1 MNTCQ
6 VAENP
11 AQRAAEAVALEL
23 ACSTG
28 AEFFQGRVHHFKRLF
43 GDWVMVTHAGEE
55 RGTRIG
61 CRSQELLSLL
71 GQRAL
76 QLKVFNPGR
85 RLGVATRRPWAGRSA
100 RLR

>member
-43 GDWVMVTHAGEE
+43 GDWVMVTRGGEE

-61 CRSQELLSLL
+61 CRSQESLL

-85 RLGVATRRPWAGRSA
+85 RLGVAARRPWAGRSA